1 MIQEPQITAVF
12 TRALPPLL
20 AYQEPSRKK
29 ETDVGL
35 LGAERKALVMAGIL
49 LWALAGERKETS
61 RQDRNESTSEKRK
74 RIMVDSL
81 AES

>member
-1 MIQEPQITAVF
+1 MAQRTSGPF
-12 TRALPPLL
+12 LPFVL
-20 AYQEPSRKK
+20 QPSTGPTFRPPAIKMKK
-29 ETDVGL
+29 EKIAGGSRP
-35 LGAERKALVMAGIL
+35 GAAV
-49 LWALAGERKETS
+49 AGERKETS